1 MSFDRVVELTLNL
14 IAGAV
19 GENTIGIPAII
30 TEEAPAAAGAFG
42 SGFAKR
48 YKINELASVK
58 TDFSAGGATY
68 AAAQSIAKPTTKV
81 SEFYIIKRASA
92 VAGVQK
98 LTFGG
103 TLGAD
108 DVVTGTVNGHAISV
122 TYATSMADTLTAI
135 AVAIQALAEVATAV
149 SNGTD
154 EIVITFNTEWQPAT
168 GTFTAA
174 GGSEPTITTSTTTA
188 AVNIASDIDNA
199 LAEAATNK
207 WFMLLPT
214 STSKAVLLAAAA
226 KIETLPQYKM
236 MLAVSTD
243 TGNYDANAD
252 DDVLSITKA
261 NGYNRSSIWHH
272 DDSTEYLHCVL
283 ASYCLAIPPGQV
295 SFKHKRLMGVTSSN
309 LTASQIG
316 VIEGK
321 NGNTYTEAGPFPLT
335 LPGVVA
341 SGVSIEAIRDIFYY
355 LQELQLALYNLM
367 ITRNKLPY
375 NESGRQLGLASG
387 NAVVARVLTEGV
399 LNPDANPAN
408 EFIMT
413 EIADISPTDKGNH
426 VFPAETVG
434 EHLASTTKFR
444 VTMNMQ
450 VS

>member
-1 MSFDRVVELTLNL
+1 MSFDRVVEITLNL

-30 TEEAPAAAGAFG
+30 TDEAPSVSGAFG
-42 SGFAKR
+42 SGYAKR
-48 YKINELASVK
+48 YKLNELNSIK
-58 TDFSAGGATY
+58 TDFSSGGVTY

-81 SEFYIIKRASA
+81 SEFYIIKRSPA
-92 VAGVQK
+92 VAGVQTLVSSGD
-98 LTFGG
+98 LT
-103 TLGAD
+103 AS
-108 DVVTGTVNGHAISV
+108 DVVTGTVNGNAISV
-122 TYATSMADTLTAI
+122 EYETSHIATMTAL
-135 AVAIQALAEVATAV
+135 AAAIQSLAEVATAV
-149 SNGTD
+149 FDGTNT
-154 EIVITFNTEWQPAT
+154 ITITFNTEWQPAT
-168 GTFTAA
+168 GTFVAA
-174 GGSEPTITTSTTTA
+174 GGSAPTFTTATTTA

-214 STSKAVLLAAAA
+214 SASKAVLLAAAA
-226 KIETLPQYKM
+226 KIETLPQYKVM
-236 MLAVSTD
+236 IAVSTD

-295 SFKHKRLMGVTSSN
+295 SFKHKRLTGVTSSG

-321 NGNTYTEAGPFPLT
+321 NGNTYTEAGPFALT

-341 SGVSIEAIRDIFYY
+341 SGISIEAIRDIFYY

-375 NESGRQLGLASG
+375 NESGRQLGLSTG
-387 NAVVARVLTEGV
+387 NAVISRMLTEGV
-399 LNPDANPAN
+399 LDPDADPSNA
-408 EFIMT
+408 FLMT
-413 EIADISPTDKGNH
+413 EIAELSPTDKGNH
-426 VFPAETVG
+426 VFPAETNG
-434 EHLASTTKFR
+434 QHLASATKFR
-444 VTMNMQ
+444 VTMNMKA
-450 VS
+450 S